1 MKNLVGFI
9 YCETNG
15 LHDTVPKKLDDG
27 KVINVV
33 PPVKNTFKNMFI
45 FARLIVLNYSI
56 GYYENQKYVETKK
69 ERLII
74 KPKSINF
81 NEEAMKYH
89 GITMKKAM
97 KKGIDSLE
105 AMEKFT
111 NDFKYVNFI
120 VSHNVDFHIKTLQT
134 ELMRSCLYFDFSK
147 KKIIDI
153 ISFNHDLKY
162 PSLKKLSVEILGN
175 DYENKSAKYNLTIVR
190 KIFIKLYQKHEKNI
204 TTNVEE

>member
-15 LHDTVPKKLDDG
+15 LHKTVPKKLDDG
-27 KVINVV
+27 KTINVI
-33 PPVKNTFKNMFI
+33 PPVKTTFKNMFK

-81 NEEAMKYH
+81 DETAMKFH
-89 GITMKKAM
+89 GISMKKAN
-97 KKGIDSLE
+97 KKGVDSLE
-105 AMEKFT
+105 AMQKFA
-111 NDFKYVNFI
+111 NDFKFVNFI
-120 VSHNVDFHIKTLQT
+120 VSHNVEFHIKTIQT
-134 ELMRSCLYFDFSK
+134 ELMRSCVYFDFSK

-153 ISFNHDLKY
+153 ISFNHDLKF
-162 PSLKKLSVEILGN
+162 PSLKKLSLEILGN
-175 DYENKSAKYNLTIVR
+175 DYENKSAKYNITIVR
-190 KIFIKLYQKHEKNI
+190 KIFIKLYQKYEQSI
-204 TTNVEE
+204 TAN

>member
-15 LHDTVPKKLDDG
+15 LHKTVPKKLDDG
-27 KVINVV
+27 KTINVI
-33 PPVKNTFKNMFI
+33 PPVKSTFKNMFK

-56 GYYENQKYVETKK
+56 GYYENQKYIETKK

-81 NEEAMKYH
+81 DETAMKFH
-89 GITMKKAM
+89 GISMKKAN
-97 KKGIDSLE
+97 KKGVDSLE
-105 AMEKFT
+105 AMEKFA
-111 NDFKYVNFI
+111 NDFRYVNFI
-120 VSHNVDFHIKTLQT
+120 VSHNVEFHIKSIQT
-134 ELMRSCLYFDFSK
+134 ELMRSCVYFDFSK

-162 PSLKKLSVEILGN
+162 PSLKKLSLEILGN
-175 DYENKSAKYNLTIVR
+175 DYENKSAKYNITIVR
-190 KIFIKLYQKHEKNI
+190 KIFIKLYQKYEQSISSN
-204 TTNVEE
+204 

>member
-15 LHDTVPKKLDDG
+15 LHKTVPKKLDDG
-27 KVINVV
+27 KTINVI
-33 PPVKNTFKNMFI
+33 PPVKSTFKNMFK

-56 GYYENQKYVETKK
+56 GYYENQKYIETKK

-81 NEEAMKYH
+81 DETAMKFH
-89 GITMKKAM
+89 GVSMKKAN
-97 KKGIDSLE
+97 KKGVDSLE
-105 AMEKFT
+105 AMEKFA
-111 NDFKYVNFI
+111 NDFRYVNFI
-120 VSHNVDFHIKTLQT
+120 VSHNVEFHIKSIQT
-134 ELMRSCLYFDFSK
+134 ELMRSCVYFDFSK

-162 PSLKKLSVEILGN
+162 PSLKKLSLEILGN
-175 DYENKSAKYNLTIVR
+175 DYENKSAKYNITIVR
-190 KIFIKLYQKHEKNI
+190 KIFIKLYQNYEQSI
-204 TTNVEE
+204 TSNQ